1 MREWDFDAVTVSEPL
16 DHRVGNALGPL
27 ATVASD
33 ASVTDIFV
41 VADGRVW
48 ADRGNG
54 AIPVTGLHLGADQ
67 ATELAQSLIEAGGR
81 HLDEASPVVDV
92 RLGEGIRV
100 HAALPPIA
108 RGGPLISIRFGR
120 AARRGLDELDIE
132 WWSDL
137 RVRLLR
143 AVDERHT
150 LLVTGAT
157 GSGKTTLMAA
167 LLAFS
172 SPRDRIVAIEDVSEL
187 HIDHPHVVQL
197 ECRQPNLEGAGEV
210 TMESLVRESLRMRPT
225 RLVVGECRGA
235 ELRDLLAALTTG
247 HRGGAAT
254 LHAHSLSEVPARLD
268 SLAAL
273 AGLSSVQLSRQA
285 RSAFDLIVH
294 VDHTPGHPRQIS
306 LGRFVEHSPGVLG
319 VVEE

>member
-1 MREWDFDAVTVSEPL
+1 MAATEPL
-16 DHRVGNALGPL
+16 DPWVADALGPL
-27 ATVASD
+27 AAVASD
-33 ASVTDIFV
+33 DTVTDVFV

-48 ADRGNG
+48 ADRGSG
-54 AIPVTGLHLGADQ
+54 AIPVTGLHLGAQQ
-67 ATELAQSLIEAGGR
+67 ATTLARSLIEAGGR
-81 HLDEASPVVDV
+81 HLDEGSPVVDV
-92 RLGEGIRV
+92 RLGDGIRV

-108 RGGPLISIRFGR
+108 RGGPLISLRFGR
-120 AARRGLDELDIE
+120 AARRGLDELDIG
-132 WWSDL
+132 WSTE
-137 RVRLLR
+137 VRAQVLR
-143 AVDERHT
+143 AVDERNT
-150 LLVTGAT
+150 LLVTGST

-187 HIDHPHVVQL
+187 NIDHPHVVQL
-197 ECRQPNLEGAGEV
+197 ECRQPNIEGAGEV
-210 TMESLVRESLRMRPT
+210 TMEQLVRESLRMRPT

-254 LHAHSLSEVPARLD
+254 LHAHSLAEVPARLD

-273 AGLSSVQLSRQA
+273 AGLSSDQLSRQA
-285 RSAFDLIVH
+285 RSAFDLIIH
-294 VDHTPGHPRQIS
+294 VDHTPGQPRQVT

-319 VVEE
+319 VAEE